1 MSSETH
7 DDSDPGDVLETRR
20 VDTAGAVRDSGRIF
34 TTHRTGETL
43 GRYVLLRPVG
53 AGGMSVVWL
62 AFDPELDRQ
71 VALKLMHETSR
82 GAATNAQ
89 RLLREAQA
97 LARLSHANVVH
108 VYDVGIVGGEVYLA
122 MELVDGVT
130 FKEWLAAAPRSV
142 DDILTTLGRAGA
154 GLAAA
159 HDAGLVHLDVK
170 PTNVVVGD
178 DGRVRVVDF
187 GLARPPTETSRRSS
201 DEFAFPRAG
210 RLGERLT
217 EDGSVLGTPGYIA
230 PEVLR
235 GRAADGRA
243 DQFSFCVTAW
253 EALFGERPFASD
265 PNDPRAGV
273 TGRLRPLPARG
284 AALVARPIR
293 TALMRGLATDP
304 DERFASMRALLDAI
318 RPRHTTRRA
327 GAAALVVLGGAGLVV
342 AGTRWG
348 EATPDPCAVEASALV
363 EVWNPTRS
371 EALRQ
376 AFVATSAPFAEDAWT
391 TAARVVDVHAQAW
404 TRGARDA
411 CEAREVRA
419 EQSATTYELRR
430 ACLADARSKLE
441 ELLALFAAADAH
453 VVERAVTA
461 AVGIGDPT
469 ACADVERLHAEA
481 SLPTD
486 PELRARVEEL
496 HRASLRARVLV
507 DAGRFEQAS
516 QMVGAL
522 VPEARAL
529 QHAPTLARLLQAR
542 AGALGAAGDPGAAA
556 ELLEEAL
563 VLAESAGLDELRFA
577 IYADLAYAVG
587 HQLRDARRGAYF
599 ADAAKSLH
607 ARIGGTSNQLMRL
620 LVTRGVLATGVG
632 DYDAALQLFSEALA
646 IAPAQDPDL
655 PSVLLDVGGVHY
667 EYGNFAVALEFY
679 QRAYELYLAQLGP
692 SHPSIAVALEN
703 RGNSQQAMGNFDA
716 ALADHER
723 SIAIL
728 EAAGVTDGLSFALQL
743 NNVGVVLS
751 GMQRFTDAVAYYERA
766 RGVLRANHGE
776 HVLGSILLTNLGE
789 ARLAQ
794 GRPEEALGL
803 YRSAMGHLESVLG
816 PEHPYVGVAL
826 TGLGLAQLE
835 LGERDAARGHFAR
848 ALSIHARGGDPV
860 QRAETELGL
869 ARAIVE
875 SASVGEFDA
884 ARAYAVR
891 AREAFVAAGDRGA
904 GQRERVDALLARIDA
919 PR

>member
-7 DDSDPGDVLETRR
+7 DDSEPGDGLETRR
-20 VDTAGAVRDSGRIF
+20 VDTAGVVRDPSRVV
-34 TTHRTGETL
+34 TAHRTGETL

-62 AFDPELDRQ
+62 DPELDRQ
-71 VALKLMHETSR
+71 VALKLMHETTR
-82 GAATNAQ
+82 GAATNGQ

-130 FKEWLAAAPRSV
+130 FKAWLAASPRTV
-142 DDILTTLGRAGA
+142 DEILTTLGRAGA

-187 GLARPPTETSRRSS
+187 GLARPPAETSSRSS
-201 DEFAFPRAG
+201 DEFSGPRAG

-265 PNDPRAGV
+265 PKDPRAGV
-273 TGRLRPLPARG
+273 TGRLRPVPARG
-284 AALVARPIR
+284 AALVPRAIR
-293 TALMRGLATDP
+293 TALVRGLATDP

-327 GAAALVVLGGAGLVV
+327 GAIAVAVLGGAGLVV
-342 AGTRWG
+342 AGARWG
-348 EATPDPCAVEASALV
+348 EPAVDPCADEAAALA
-363 EVWNPTRS
+363 ELWNPSRS
-371 EALRQ
+371 DALRQ
-376 AFVATSAPFAEDAWT
+376 AFVATAAPFAEDAWT
-391 TAARVVDVHAQAW
+391 TVARVVDVHAQAW

-419 EQSATTYELRR
+419 EQSAATYELRR
-430 ACLADARSKLE
+430 ACLADTRSELE
-441 ELLALFAAADAH
+441 ELLALFAAADAP

-461 AVGIGDPT
+461 AVGIDDPT
-469 ACADVERLHAEA
+469 GCADVERLHAEA
-481 SLPTD
+481 SLPTE
-486 PELRARVEEL
+486 PALRARVEDL
-496 HRASLRARVLV
+496 HRDSLRARVMV
-507 DAGRFEQAS
+507 DAGRFEQAA
-516 QMVGAL
+516 QMVEAL

-542 AGALGAAGDPGAAA
+542 AGALAAAGDPGRAA

-563 VLAESAGLDELRFA
+563 VLAESAGLDELRFHL
-577 IYADLAYAVG
+577 YSDLAYAVG
-587 HQLRDARRGAYF
+587 HQLRDARRGVYF
-599 ADAAKSLH
+599 IDAAKSLH
-607 ARIGGTSNQLMRL
+607 TRIRGNSNQMMRL
-620 LVTRGVLATGVG
+620 LVTRGVLATGAG
-632 DYDAALQLFSEALA
+632 EYDAALQLFSEALA

-655 PSVLLDVGGVHY
+655 PAVLLDVGGVHY
-667 EYGNFAVALEFY
+667 EYGNFAVSLEFY

-703 RGNSQQAMGNFDA
+703 RGNAQQAMGNFDA
-716 ALADHER
+716 ALADHQR

-728 EAAGVTDGLSFALQL
+728 EAAGVTDGIAFALQL

-751 GMQRFTDAVAYYERA
+751 GMQRYTEAVAYYERA
-766 RGVLRANHGE
+766 RSVLRADHGE

-803 YRSAMGHLESVLG
+803 YRSATGHLESVLG

-835 LGERDAARGHFAR
+835 LGERDAARAHFGR

-860 QRAETELGL
+860 QRAETEFGL
-869 ARAIVE
+869 ACAIVE
-875 SASVGEFDA
+875 SASLAELDA
-884 ARAYAVR
+884 ARTYAR
-891 AREAFVAAGDRGA
+891 SAREAFVAAGDRGA
-904 GQRERVDALLARIDA
+904 GQRERVDALLARIEA